1 MDNQELAKILDLHKK
16 WIYEESD
23 GKRANLSGANLSG
36 ANLSGANLSSANLR
50 SANLSSA
57 DLRSADLS
65 GANLRS
71 ADLRSANLR
80 SANLSSADLRSADL
94 RSANLSGAEN
104 LETIC
109 FDENTAFFAL
119 QCPEKGS
126 FTAYKK
132 LKDGIVAEL
141 IIPAKAKR
149 SSATTRKCRASEAKV
164 VKMWNKET
172 KEEVL
177 VAYSQHNENFVY
189 EKGKTVKPTISF
201 DENRWNECG
210 TGIHFFITLREAENY

>member
-1 MDNQELAKILDLHKK
+1 MVINSGSIPLASTKLANFKRNKNKEIIMDNQELAKILDLHKK

-36 ANLSGANLSSANLR
+36 ANLSGANLS
-50 SANLSSA
+50 
-57 DLRSADLS
+57 
-65 GANLRS
+65 
-71 ADLRSANLR
+71 SANLR